1 LFAGIFLETNPPKKS
16 AVPHIKLDMS
26 AKNAAMGLTYLMVWQ
41 NRYMALNLKD
51 AFHSEFTIIEL
62 VSALKDIEFHKKR
75 AESKSLK
82 KIEFNTSQSNV
93 LDIARQIDF
102 DIPVAAQKMV
112 SNPISLNEIWN
123 FSSQDLIEIH
133 LSIPNIQTSIS
144 AQMYF
149 ESENSG
155 SLIQVESLVQSKI
168 FLMSSFAEE
177 FVSKYWKK
185 ALLEDFE
192 VLNQWLKVTQ
202 ISD

>member
-1 LFAGIFLETNPPKKS
+1 
-16 AVPHIKLDMS
+16 MS
-26 AKNAAMGLTYLMVWQ
+26 AKNAAMSPTYPMVWQ
-41 NRYMALNLKD
+41 NKDMALNLKD
-51 AFHSEFTIIEL
+51 TFHSEYSVIKL
-62 VSALKDIEFHKKR
+62 LAALKDIEFHKKR

-82 KIEFNTSQSNV
+82 KMEFNDTKANTLEIS
-93 LDIARQIDF
+93 RQIDF
-102 DIPVAAQKMV
+102 EIPAAAQKMV
-112 SNPISLNEIWN
+112 SNPISLNENWI
-123 FSSQDLIEIH
+123 FRSQDLIEIQ

-149 ESENSG
+149 ETENLG
-155 SLIQVESLVQSKI
+155 SLIRVESIVQSKI

-192 VLNQWLKVTQ
+192 ILNQWLKSIQ

>member
-1 LFAGIFLETNPPKKS
+1 MFAGIFFETNPPKKS

-26 AKNAAMGLTYLMVWQ
+26 AKNAAMSPTYLMVWQ
-41 NRYMALNLKD
+41 NTDMALNLKD
-51 AFHSEFTIIEL
+51 TFQSEFTIIEL
-62 VSALKDIEFHKKR
+62 VNALKNIDFHKKR

-82 KIEFNTSQSNV
+82 KIEFKSSEINELEIS
-93 LDIARQIDF
+93 RQIDF
-102 DIPVAAQKMV
+102 DIPAAAQKMV
-112 SNPISLNEIWN
+112 SNPISLIENWN
-123 FSSQDLIEIH
+123 FSSKDLIKIQ
-133 LSIPNIQTSIS
+133 LSIPNIQTTIS

-149 ESENSG
+149 EIKKSG
-155 SLIQVESLVQSKI
+155 SLIRVESLVQSKI

-192 VLNQWLKVTQ
+192 ILNQWLKSIQ

>member
-1 LFAGIFLETNPPKKS
+1 
-16 AVPHIKLDMS
+16 MS

-41 NRYMALNLKD
+41 NTDMALNLKD
-51 AFHSEFTIIEL
+51 TFHSEFTIIEL
-62 VSALKDIEFHKKR
+62 VEALKNVEFHKKR

-82 KIEFNTSQSNV
+82 KIEFKSSASNE
-93 LDIARQIDF
+93 LEILRQIDF
-102 DIPVAAQKMV
+102 EIPAAAQKMV
-112 SNPISLNEIWN
+112 SNPISLNENWN
-123 FSSQDLIEIH
+123 FTSQDLIKIQ
-133 LSIPNIQTSIS
+133 LSIPNIQTTIS

-149 ESENSG
+149 EIEKSG
-155 SLIQVESLVQSKI
+155 SLVRVESLVQSKI

-192 VLNQWLKVTQ
+192 ILNKWLKSIQ

>member
-41 NRYMALNLKD
+41 NRDMALNLKD

-62 VSALKDIEFHKKR
+62 VSALKDIEFHKRR

-102 DIPVAAQKMV
+102 DIPIAAQKMV

-133 LSIPNIQTSIS
+133 LTIPNIQTSIS

>member
-41 NRYMALNLKD
+41 NTDMALNLKD
-51 AFHSEFTIIEL
+51 TFQSEFTIIEL
-62 VSALKDIEFHKKR
+62 VTALKDIEFHKKR

-82 KIEFNTSQSNV
+82 KIEFKTSEINELEIS
-93 LDIARQIDF
+93 RQIDF
-102 DIPVAAQKMV
+102 DIPAAAQKMV
-112 SNPISLNEIWN
+112 SNPISLNENWN
-123 FSSQDLIEIH
+123 FSSQDLIKIQ
-133 LSIPNIQTSIS
+133 LSIPNIQTTIS

-149 ESENSG
+149 EKESSG
-155 SLIQVESLVQSKI
+155 ALIRVESVVQSKI

-192 VLNQWLKVTQ
+192 ILNQWLKAIQ

>member
-1 LFAGIFLETNPPKKS
+1 MFAGIFLETNPPKKS

-26 AKNAAMGLTYLMVWQ
+26 AKNAAMSLTYLMVWQ
-41 NRYMALNLKD
+41 NRDMALNLKD
-51 AFHSEFTIIEL
+51 TFHSEFTILEL
-62 VSALKDIEFHKKR
+62 VKALKNIEFHKKR
-75 AESKSLK
+75 SESKSLK
-82 KIEFNTSQSNV
+82 KIELNDTKSSE
-93 LDIARQIDF
+93 LDILRQIDF

-112 SNPISLNEIWN
+112 NNPISLSENWN
-123 FSSQDLIEIH
+123 FSSQNLIEIK
-133 LSIPNIQTSIS
+133 LSIPNIQTTIV

-149 ESENSG
+149 ETESPG
-155 SLIQVESLVQSKI
+155 TLIRVESLVESKI

-192 VLNQWLKVTQ
+192 ILNQWLKATQ

>member
-51 AFHSEFTIIEL
+51 TFHSEFTIIEL

-155 SLIQVESLVQSKI
+155 SLIRVESLVQSKI

>member
-1 LFAGIFLETNPPKKS
+1 
-16 AVPHIKLDMS
+16 
-26 AKNAAMGLTYLMVWQ
+26 MVWQ
-41 NRYMALNLKD
+41 NKEMALNLKD
-51 AFHSEFTIIEL
+51 TFHSEYKIIEL
-62 VSALKDIEFHKKR
+62 VSALQDIDFHSKR

-93 LDIARQIDF
+93 LNISRQIDF

-112 SNPISLNEIWN
+112 SNPISLNETWN
-123 FSSQDLIEIH
+123 FKSQDFIEIQ

-149 ESENSG
+149 EPENLG
-155 SLIQVESLVQSKI
+155 SLIRVESLVQSKI

-192 VLNQWLKVTQ
+192 ILNQWLKIIQ

>member
-41 NRYMALNLKD
+41 NRDMALNLKD

-62 VSALKDIEFHKKR
+62 VRALKDIEFHKRR

-123 FSSQDLIEIH
+123 FNSQDLIEIH

-155 SLIQVESLVQSKI
+155 SLIRVESLVKSKI

>member
-1 LFAGIFLETNPPKKS
+1 MFAGIFFETNPPKKS

-26 AKNAAMGLTYLMVWQ
+26 AKNAAMSPTYLMVWQ
-41 NRYMALNLKD
+41 NTDMALELKD
-51 AFHSEFTIIEL
+51 TFQSEFTIIEL
-62 VSALKDIEFHKKR
+62 LNAIKNIDFHKKR

-82 KIEFNTSQSNV
+82 KIEFKSSEINELEIS
-93 LDIARQIDF
+93 RQIDF
-102 DIPVAAQKMV
+102 DIPAAAQKMV
-112 SNPISLNEIWN
+112 SNPISLIENWN
-123 FSSQDLIEIH
+123 FSSQDLIKIQ
-133 LSIPNIQTSIS
+133 LSIPNIQTTIS

-149 ESENSG
+149 EIEKSG
-155 SLIQVESLVQSKI
+155 SLIRVESLVQSKI

-192 VLNQWLKVTQ
+192 ILNQWLKSIQ

>member
-1 LFAGIFLETNPPKKS
+1 
-16 AVPHIKLDMS
+16 MS

-41 NRYMALNLKD
+41 NRYMALNLKNT
-51 AFHSEFTIIEL
+51 FHSEFTIIEL

-149 ESENSG
+149 EPENSG
-155 SLIQVESLVQSKI
+155 SLVRVESLVQSKI

>member
-1 LFAGIFLETNPPKKS
+1 
-16 AVPHIKLDMS
+16 MS
-26 AKNAAMGLTYLMVWQ
+26 AKNAAIGLTYLMVWQ
-41 NRYMALNLKD
+41 NKEMALNLKD
-51 AFHSEFTIIEL
+51 TFHSEYKIIEL
-62 VSALKDIEFHKKR
+62 VSALKDIDFHSKR

-93 LDIARQIDF
+93 LNISRQIDF

-112 SNPISLNEIWN
+112 SNPISLNETWN
-123 FSSQDLIEIH
+123 FKSQELIEIQ

-149 ESENSG
+149 EPENLG
-155 SLIQVESLVQSKI
+155 SLIRVESLVQSKI

-185 ALLEDFE
+185 ALLDDFE
-192 VLNQWLKVTQ
+192 ILNQWVKVIQ

>member
-1 LFAGIFLETNPPKKS
+1 MFAGIFLETNPPKKS
-16 AVPHIKLDMS
+16 AVPHIKLDIS
-26 AKNAAMGLTYLMVWQ
+26 AKNAAIALTYLMVWQ
-41 NRYMALNLKD
+41 NRDMALNLKD
-51 AFHSEFTIIEL
+51 TFYSEFTIIEL
-62 VSALKDIEFHKKR
+62 VNVLKDIEFHKRR

-82 KIEFNTSQSNV
+82 KIEFNTSQSKV
-93 LDIARQIDF
+93 LDIFRQIDF

-112 SNPISLNEIWN
+112 SNPISLNENWN
-123 FSSQDLIEIH
+123 FGSQNLIEIQ
-133 LSIPNIQTSIS
+133 LSIPNIQTTIV

-149 ESENSG
+149 ETENLG
-155 SLIQVESLVQSKI
+155 SLIRVESLVQSKI

-192 VLNQWLKVTQ
+192 ILNQWLKANQ